1 MLTIL
6 ALGLLAQGLA
16 ASLAIAD
23 TRVFV
28 TDEGDSIQEDDSIHF
43 VEIDTGVRIETTS
56 RDSLM
61 VEIRKYSRMVAEMRD
76 SLSQGGMDIELSDEQ
91 REAMEE
97 NIENISEVIGTIGVE
112 LSQLEF
118 EIRDNTIS
126 LVNEAGEGIII
137 NIPENLDEHLSEG
150 LEILSQVILSE
161 LPDSID
167 FDATQGW
174 DWSSFAPH
182 APPAPRKIV
191 HGNVIK
197 VWDDLHVSRH
207 EDIRGDV
214 VVVFGNA
221 EISGRVDGNVV
232 VVFGNLLLDESAEV
246 TSKIVSVGGRLDQ
259 DPGAEVG
266 DVVAVDL
273 LPGDRDSGLLGYLGQ
288 GILPFLM
295 CQGTFLLTLI
305 LAIIAV
311 VAAPQQRFESV
322 MATLR
327 QSPGPSLGVGL
338 VTALV
343 GHLVVA
349 ILMVVLIL
357 TVIGVPLAL
366 LVFLALVIVIIV
378 SVAVCGAALGSRI
391 CRMLGTGCSKP
402 WLTVVVGMAVLH
414 LVSFLGSVVSMS
426 DNLGPIADTL
436 VVLGV
441 VIKTLAFLFGL
452 GALVLSRFGSKNPA

>member
-1 MLTIL
+1 MLTFL

-16 ASLAIAD
+16 VSLATAD
-23 TRVFV
+23 TEVFV
-28 TDEGDSIQEDDSIHF
+28 TGEGDSIQF
-43 VEIDTGVRIETTS
+43 VEIDTEARIETTS

-61 VEIRKYSRMVAEMRD
+61 VEIRKYSRMVTEMRD
-76 SLSQGGMDIELSDEQ
+76 SLSHGGMDIELSDEQ
-91 REAMEE
+91 RDAIED
-97 NIENISEVIGTIGVE
+97 NIADISEVIETIGVE

-167 FDATQGW
+167 FDSTQGW

-182 APPAPRKIV
+182 APPPPRKIV

-259 DPGAEVG
+259 DPAAEVG
-266 DVVAVDL
+266 DVVSVDL

-305 LAIIAV
+305 LAVIAV
-311 VAAPQQRFESV
+311 AAAPQQRFESV
-322 MATLR
+322 LATLR

-343 GHLVVA
+343 GHLAVA

-366 LVFLALVIVIIV
+366 LVFLALIIVIVV

-391 CRMLGTGCSKP
+391 CRMLGTGCSQP

-414 LVSFLGSVVSMS
+414 MVSFLGSVVSMS
-426 DNLGPIADTL
+426 ENLEPIADTL

-452 GALVLSRFGSKNPA
+452 GALTLSRFGSKNPA

>member
-1 MLTIL
+1 MTRTLRKWAKSETAKRLSRELTFLATLIL
-6 ALGLLAQGLA
+6 VVLA
-16 ASLAIAD
+16 ARSSLADHYHVPSGSMLPTLQI
-23 TRVFV
+23 
-28 TDEGDSIQEDDSIHF
+28 GDH
-43 VEIDTGVRIETTS
+43 VLVNKLAYGVRVPFS
-56 RDSLM
+56 
-61 VEIRKYSRMVAEMRD
+61 
-76 SLSQGGMDIELSDEQ
+76 
-91 REAMEE
+91 
-97 NIENISEVIGTIGVE
+97 
-112 LSQLEF
+112 
-118 EIRDNTIS
+118 
-126 LVNEAGEGIII
+126 
-137 NIPENLDEHLSEG
+137 NLYLK
-150 LEILSQVILSE
+150 
-161 LPDSID
+161 D
-167 FDATQGW
+167 FNG
-174 DWSSFAPH
+174 P
-182 APPAPRKIV
+182 
-191 HGNVIK
+191 
-197 VWDDLHVSRH
+197 L
-207 EDIRGDV
+207 RGDV

-259 DPGAEVG
+259 DPAAEVG
-266 DVVAVDL
+266 DVVSVDL

-305 LAIIAV
+305 LAVIAV
-311 VAAPQQRFESV
+311 AAAPQQRFESV
-322 MATLR
+322 LATLR

-343 GHLVVA
+343 GHLAVA

-366 LVFLALVIVIIV
+366 LVFLALIIVIVV

-391 CRMLGTGCSKP
+391 CRMLGTGCSQP

-414 LVSFLGSVVSMS
+414 MVSFLGSVVSMS
-426 DNLGPIADTL
+426 ENLEPIADTL

-452 GALVLSRFGSKNPA
+452 GALTLSRFGSKNPA